1 MTTIVVAGVTS
12 SIAVSAVV
20 TIRRIIVML
29 MRLAKMR
36 QTAVKQS
43 SEKIT

>member
-29 MRLAKMR
+29 MRLVKMR
-36 QTAVKQS
+36 QTAMKQS